1 MRRLAL
7 LLVLV
12 GLIAAACG
20 GGGDSEN
27 VLVAD
32 PSDANERLVGV
43 FETLDGE
50 TIDLT
55 TVHDQDVVLW
65 MWAPW

>member
-12 GLIAAACG
+12 GLFAAACG
-20 GGGDSEN
+20 GGDGEN
-27 VLVAD
+27 VLTAN
-32 PSDANERLVGV
+32 PGDASERLVGT

-50 TIDLT
+50 TIDLA
-55 TVHDQDVVLW
+55 TVHGQDVVLW

>member
-12 GLIAAACG
+12 GVLAAACG
-20 GGGDSEN
+20 RGDGEN
-27 VLVAD
+27 VLTAN
-32 PSDANERLVGV
+32 PGDANERLVGT

-50 TIDLT
+50 TIDLA